1 MDHVYISN
9 PSATPGAALANG
21 PGSLTVQGDSCGL
34 VSILVYAED
43 QEHVASLHLEAP
55 DVRQLMRALQA
66 TLDLAAA
73 GRADGA

>member
-9 PSATPGAALANG
+9 PAADPRLPLANG
-21 PGSLTVQGDSCGL
+21 PGSLAVQGSSCGL
-34 VSILVYAED
+34 ASILVYAED
-43 QEHVASLHLEAP
+43 GDHLASLHLEAP

-73 GRADGA
+73 GQAAGA